1 MISIIAEVLKP
12 IVSRG
17 VNYPKPPHERQ
28 RNRAYPVIANQ
39 PMKDEKNPYTGVL
52 GGPGIAGGGDYRAV
66 GTNTPLFK
74 RAG

>member
-1 MISIIAEVLKP
+1 MISVVEALKP

-17 VNYPKPPHERQ
+17 INYPKPPHERQ
-28 RNRAYPVIANQ
+28 LNRAYPRPMNQ
-39 PMKDEKNPYTGVL
+39 SIKDEKNPYTNVL

-74 RAG
+74 KAG